1 MKITSAIL
9 AIPGALLFAAP
20 GMAQTSSAN
29 PTTAQ
34 KEHASKAADTLHGHV
49 EQAEDIVN
57 SLLRNRQAGSTA
69 PQKNTLIAVHRSDL
83 MKLQGELQAMSTDT
97 PASQARSTAVKG
109 TLSDH
114 VREAKRLVDVISHDS
129 VANQQTPPVGTSG
142 SAQPS
147 TASGSEPAAS
157 SSQPSAPSVAA
168 QHDAGQNDIVTI
180 DRTRVQELKKQI
192 EAIERLEPKSK

>member
-9 AIPGALLFAAP
+9 AIPVALLFAAP

-57 SLLRNRQAGSTA
+57 SLLRNRQAGSSA

-83 MKLQGELQAMSTDT
+83 MKLQGELQAMSADT
-97 PASQARSTAVKG
+97 PASEARSTAAKG
-109 TLSDH
+109 TLADH
-114 VREAKRLVDVISHDS
+114 VREAKRLVDVISHNS
-129 VANQQTPPVGTSG
+129 VANEQTPAVGTSG

-147 TASGSEPAAS
+147 TATGNQADTSG
-157 SSQPSAPSVAA
+157 SQPSAPAVAA
-168 QHDAGQNDIVTI
+168 QHGAPQNDIVTI